1 LRQVGTGS
9 WFLESD
15 EYAAW
20 KTDPASFLW
29 LHGIPGC
36 GKTILSSVILEN
48 VLQYCADDPGR
59 IVAYFYFDF
68 NDTEKRSPDSMVR
81 SLICGL
87 SQQCVKIPTSLEH
100 LFSSCEN
107 GQRQPP
113 LDSLLEVL
121 YRTIQEFP
129 QSYIILDALDECT
142 DRAELTAILERM
154 AGWNLDESHLLVTS
168 RKEHD
173 IQRSLESIID
183 TQNTIC
189 LESEL
194 VDRDILTYVRHT
206 LSTDKSLSK
215 WQKDPTIRE
224 EIESALIK
232 GAHGMYAYAP
242 ISFQVLY

>member
-15 EYAAW
+15 GYAAW

-36 GKTILSSVILEN
+36 GKTILSSIILEN
-48 VLQYCADDPGR
+48 ILQYCADDPGR
-59 IVAYFYFDF
+59 VVAYFYFDF

-107 GQRQPP
+107 GQQQPP

-121 YRTIQEFP
+121 RHTIQEFP

-142 DRAELTAILERM
+142 DRAELTDILERM

-173 IQRSLESIID
+173 IQRSLESIVD

-194 VDRDILTYVRHT
+194 VDRDILTYVRQT
-206 LSTDKSLSK
+206 LSNDKGLRK
-215 WQKDPTIRE
+215 WQKDPNIRD
-224 EIESALIK
+224 EIESALVK
-232 GAHGMYAYAP
+232 GAHGMYAYTL
-242 ISFQVLY
+242 ISLQV